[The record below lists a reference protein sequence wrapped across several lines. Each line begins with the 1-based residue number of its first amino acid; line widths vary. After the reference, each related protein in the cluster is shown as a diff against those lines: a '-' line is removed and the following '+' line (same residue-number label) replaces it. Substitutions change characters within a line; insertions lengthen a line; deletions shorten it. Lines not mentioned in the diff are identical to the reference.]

1 MVGTHHKEI
10 LRSKSGKKALNV
22 HVQASLSINGQ
33 LLNKALSVLHQA
45 EQQHH

>member
-1 MVGTHHKEI
+1 MPISFKKEE
-10 LRSKSGKKALNV
+10 KKALNV
-22 HVQASLSINGQ
+22 HAQASVSINGQ